1 MSVLILL
8 VPLSLLIALGWVIA
22 YIWSVRND
30 QLEDMVG
37 PSVRILQDDSLPPN
51 PSQTEQNASNPPVG

>member
-22 YIWSVRND
+22 YVWTVRND

-37 PSVRILQDDSLPPN
+37 PSVRILDDESLPQEPA
-51 PSQTEQNASNPPVG
+51 QNDQKPVNPPVG